1 MPPASL
7 PALSQETGLSVYLAE
22 IRKFPFLEVG
32 EEFQLARR
40 WRDEGDTKAA
50 HRMVTSHLRLAAKM
64 ALGYRGYGLPMV
76 DVISEANLG
85 LMQAVRRFDPER
97 GHRLATYAMWWI
109 RASIQEYILRSWSL
123 VKIGTTSAQKKL
135 FFNLR
140 RAKSAI
146 AAFEEGDLRPEH
158 VQQIAQNL
166 HVTEADVIHMNRRL
180 AGSGDLSLNA
190 PISSDED
197 AQEWQDWIV
206 DDSSESDQVA
216 AIAQRDEFEKRHQML
231 MAAME
236 TLSERERVIIRERK
250 LSEDPRTLE
259 DMAEEHGISRERV
272 RQIEIKAFEK
282 IQAYVRSSASESGLG
297 GALPAPTGAAGQRK
311 RVLQPVD

>member
-1 MPPASL
+1 
-7 PALSQETGLSVYLAE
+7 
-22 IRKFPFLEVG
+22 
-32 EEFQLARR
+32 
-40 WRDEGDTKAA
+40 
-50 HRMVTSHLRLAAKM
+50 
-64 ALGYRGYGLPMV
+64 
-76 DVISEANLG
+76 
-85 LMQAVRRFDPER
+85 MQAVKRFDPER

-158 VQQIAQNL
+158 VRQIAENL

-190 PISSDED
+190 PVSSDEES
-197 AQEWQDWIV
+197 QEWQDWIV
-206 DDSSESDQVA
+206 DDSSEADQVA

-231 MAAME
+231 NEAIE
-236 TLSERERVIIRERK
+236 TLSEREQIIIRERR
-250 LSEDPRTLE
+250 LAEDPRTLE
-259 DMAEEHGISRERV
+259 EIAADHGISRERV
-272 RQIEIKAFEK
+272 RQIEIRAFER
-282 IQAYVRSSASESGLG
+282 IQEFVRSRALESGLASAMPPPRKPSAPKRR
-297 GALPAPTGAAGQRK
+297 ALR
-311 RVLQPVD
+311 RSD

>member
-7 PALSQETGLSVYLAE
+7 PALSQETGLTSYLEE
-22 IRKFPFLEVG
+22 IRQFPLLEVG

-40 WRDEGDTKAA
+40 WRDEGDTEAA
-50 HRMVTSHLRLAAKM
+50 HRLVTSHLRLAAKM

-85 LMQAVRRFDPER
+85 LMQAVKRFDPER

-158 VQQIAQNL
+158 VQQIAENL
-166 HVTEADVIHMNRRL
+166 HVTEADVIQMNRRL

-190 PISSDED
+190 PVSSDEES
-197 AQEWQDWIV
+197 QEWQDWIV
-206 DDSSESDQVA
+206 DESSESDQVA

-231 MAAME
+231 IEAMK
-236 TLSERERVIIRERK
+236 TLSEREQVIIRERR

-259 DMAEEHGISRERV
+259 EIAADHGISRERV
-272 RQIEIKAFEK
+272 RQIEIRAFER
-282 IQAYVRSSASESGLG
+282 IQEFVRSRALESGLASAMPPPKQPSAPKRR
-297 GALPAPTGAAGQRK
+297 ALQRA
-311 RVLQPVD
+311 D

>member
-1 MPPASL
+1 MPPSL
-7 PALSQETGLSVYLAE
+7 PTLSRKSGLSIYLAE
-22 IRKFPFLEVG
+22 IRKFPLLEVG

-40 WRDEGDTKAA
+40 WRDEGDTEAA

-85 LMQAVRRFDPER
+85 LMQAVKRYDPER

-146 AAFEEGDLRPEH
+146 AAFETGDLRPEH
-158 VQQIAQNL
+158 VQEIAQNL
-166 HVTEADVIHMNRRL
+166 QVTEADVIRMNRRL

-190 PISSDED
+190 PVSSDED
-197 AQEWQDWIV
+197 AREWLDWIV
-206 DDSSESDQVA
+206 DDSSESDQA
-216 AIAQRDEFEKRHQML
+216 AVIAQRDEFESRHRML

-236 TLSERERVIIRERK
+236 TLSERERAIIRERR
-250 LSEDPRTLE
+250 LSENPRTLE
-259 DMAEEHGISRERV
+259 NMAEEYGISRERV

-282 IQAYVRSSASESGLG
+282 VQAYVRSPASENVPGV
-297 GALPAPTGAAGQRK
+297 ARPAP
-311 RVLQPVD
+311 